1 MNADDDLTDEREAKE
16 FEHLARSVLEASVT
30 RVDARVRSRLNQ
42 ARHAALEEI
51 AARPRS
57 FWRNPALMPATGAV
71 AAAVLVALVLTT
83 RQGTE
88 RAQPVSDGGQAAYED
103 IELLA
108 DTEGLDL
115 IEGWDDAF
123 YEWAAAQS
131 EDGDGTS
138 G

>member
-1 MNADDDLTDEREAKE
+1 MNADQLNDKTKE
-16 FEHLARSVLEASVT
+16 FEAHAKSTLEESVT
-30 RVDARVRSRLNQ
+30 RVNARARSRLNQ

-71 AAAVLVALVLTT
+71 AAAVVVAFMLST
-83 RQGTE
+83 RHGAE
-88 RAQPVSDGGQAAYED
+88 HGLPSSEGQSGYED
-103 IELLA
+103 IEMLA

-115 IEGWDDAF
+115 VEGGDGGF
-123 YEWAAAQS
+123 YEWAAA
-131 EDGDGTS
+131 EGDAADGPS